1 MNISNIHEF
10 PGDRLLFAIKNAEL
24 NQRKFSHLIG
34 MSPNGINS
42 IIKGKMRLS
51 KTLALAAEQ
60 ITGVKAEWILN
71 EKMPMFAD
79 PMSKIDPWPRLV
91 IESLKPLDS
100 QIYERVV
107 AGIEQETSKFRNS
120 LDSDFGWNEEEQ
132 NQYQSVIKDAKKILM
147 PLSLLESD
155 EGQAPFRA
163 GLLVLSGKF
172 SFEEVLSSEAGIRT
186 DSNFLPTLERLKQI
200 RIVLND
206 LMTHSK

>member
-1 MNISNIHEF
+1 MNDIEGA

-42 IIKGKMRLS
+42 IIKGKKRLS
-51 KTLALAAEQ
+51 KTIALAAEQ

-71 EKMPMFAD
+71 EEKPVFID
-79 PMSKIDPWPRLV
+79 PMSKIDPWLRLV
-91 IESLKPLDS
+91 IESLNPEDS
-100 QIYERVV
+100 KIYERVI

-186 DSNFLPTLERLKQI
+186 DQNFKSNLEALRKI
-200 RIVLND
+200 RNQ
-206 LMTHSK
+206 

>member
-1 MNISNIHEF
+1 MSDIYEI

-24 NQRKFSHLIG
+24 NQRKFSQLIG

-42 IIKGKMRLS
+42 IIKGKKRLS
-51 KTLALAAEQ
+51 KTLALATEQ
-60 ITGVKAEWILN
+60 ITGVNAEWILD
-71 EKMPMFAD
+71 EQMPVFVD
-79 PMSKIDPWPRLV
+79 PNSKIDPWHRLV
-91 IESLKPLDS
+91 IETLKPLDS
-100 QIYERVV
+100 QIYERVI

-132 NQYQSVIKDAKKILM
+132 NQFQSVIKDAKKILM

-186 DSNFLPTLERLKQI
+186 DQNFKSNLEALRKI
-200 RIVLND
+200 RNQLNA
-206 LMTHSK
+206 LINKPI